1 MPEPAS
7 DRFQVLVED
16 EAPRGGLYE
25 LEQVTCY
32 RVVDH
37 HSNEVIMTFC
47 GLLEAS
53 LSADTGMWDDFR
65 STGVRDVAITPDG
78 LAVVA
83 QFADGRV
90 EIHRLPP

>member
-7 DRFQVLVED
+7 GRFQVLVED

-32 RVVDH
+32 RVVDR
-37 HSNEVIMTFC
+37 HSNEVFMTFR
-47 GLLEAS
+47 GQLEAS

-78 LAVVA
+78 LVVVA
-83 QFADGRV
+83 QFSDGRV
-90 EIHRLPP
+90 EVHRLPT